1 MLSYPHKR
9 INWFLFRFSYVFLIA
24 SYGGHNRAERVLQTN
39 EYKSTFIKSVHSRWG
54 AATRNRNNILTGIF
68 LWPES
73 KHEISRPY
81 QNILHC
87 CLSRLALICP
97 SVFERY
103 YFYSEQFGLFL
114 CLLTCCS
121 KQLKQNQACLV
132 FIRPYKAYFIC
143 VKHSNIVFTVTAV
156 SGTVIVLV
164 KVFGEF
170 ESYPTF
176 MAVPLWS
183 LYIHVHTD
191 GLRR

>member
-1 MLSYPHKR
+1 MCTVGEELPPGIEITS
-9 INWFLFRFSYVFLIA
+9 WL
-24 SYGGHNRAERVLQTN
+24 
-39 EYKSTFIKSVHSRWG
+39 EYFCDQ
-54 AATRNRNNILTGIF
+54 
-68 LWPES
+68 S

-132 FIRPYKAYFIC
+132 FIRPYKASFIC